1 MENLFT
7 DDRTTDNDSINNWR
21 MREVGVSDLKYLS
34 IDVGGT
40 FTKFALM
47 DEDCNFYGK
56 DKIATRKDTLEEFV
70 GMLEELY
77 RKFEDSVSGIAICAP
92 GMVDSD
98 TGFMY
103 NGGSIF
109 CVKNINLVEILEN
122 RCHVPVTVENDA
134 RCAAL
139 AEVWKGSLGDCR
151 NAIALIIGTAVGG
164 AVIVDRKVL
173 KGKNFMAGEFSYLF
187 TDESRWQERSQ
198 LLAENGGVP
207 GLIRLVSKRR
217 GIPEEELTGE
227 RIFSLANQGDAITLE
242 CLREYCRHLSIQI
255 SNYQFV
261 VDPEKIAIG
270 GGISVQPIFLEMIK
284 EELRN
289 LNKVFLYTMPIPDV
303 VTCKYF
309 NDSNLIGALYVHL
322 KAKENSIDV
331 DKVREF
337 MELLKDRRE
346 GKYLQ
351 KLFEK

>member
-1 MENLFT
+1 MVKN
-7 DDRTTDNDSINNWR
+7 
-21 MREVGVSDLKYLS
+21 MKYLC

-40 FTKFALM
+40 FTKFALI
-47 DEDCNFYGK
+47 DENCCFYEK
-56 DKIATRKDTLEEFV
+56 DKIPTKKETLEDFV
-70 GMLEELY
+70 GMLEGLY
-77 RKFEDSVSGIAICAP
+77 VKFKEQIEGIAICAP
-92 GMVDSD
+92 GMIDSE

-109 CVKNINLVEILEN
+109 CIKNINIVEILQN
-122 RCHVPVTVENDA
+122 RCHVPVTIENDA

-139 AEVWKGSLGDCR
+139 AEVWKGALCDCK

-173 KGKNFMAGEFSYLF
+173 KGRNYMAGEFSYLF

-207 GLIRLVSKRR
+207 GLLKLVSVKK

-227 RIFSLANQGDAITLE
+227 WIFSQANQGDAETLE
-242 CLREYCRHLSIQI
+242 CLRQYCRHLAIQI

-284 EELRN
+284 EELRKIN
-289 LNKVFLYTMPIPDV
+289 EVFPYTMPIPNV
-303 VTCKYF
+303 VTCKFF

-322 KAKENSIDV
+322 KAKEPKIDV

-337 MELLKDRRE
+337 MDSVKDRPE
-346 GKYLQ
+346 GRYLQ
-351 KLFEK
+351 ELFAK